1 MSVLT
6 APACEPADTGEAD
19 ADATEAAAPPPSATT
34 VRSEMLADL
43 GELREK
49 YLRLA
54 DAMPESAYGWRP
66 AEGVRSVSEVY
77 MHIAAANFGI
87 VMSVLE
93 VQPPTMADPA
103 WYDFQNAESIAD
115 KMTIGE
121 ALAASFDYVGEVIQ
135 GASDTRLQEAVDL
148 FGRETSVRGA
158 LLLVIT
164 HCHEHLGSIRFPV
177 GFRLPPRRWNPPRGP
192 PTGNGH
198 GPGPAGGSESV
209 SRPSR
214 PHGGLP

>member
-1 MSVLT
+1 MKRRHLLLLAGMSVLT

-19 ADATEAAAPPPSATT
+19 ATEAERPRPSATT

-87 VMSVLE
+87 VMSVLQ
-93 VQPPTMADPA
+93 VPPPAMADPA

-148 FGRETSVRGA
+148 FGRATSVRGA

-164 HCHEHLGSIRFPV
+164 HCHEHLGQSIAYARMNGV
-177 GFRLPPRRWNPPRGP
+177 TPPW
-192 PTGNGH
+192 
-198 GPGPAGGSESV
+198 SE
-209 SRPSR
+209 
-214 PHGGLP
+214 G